1 MLTISLVE
9 HGMNLMSSTREKK
22 TWIFPLVASCGY
34 ACMCQR
40 QRLIRKGDLLAAP
53 KQYTVLQLYI
63 SIYDVFFLYLY
74 IHTCPLSTNDDTT
87 NMLLGRRRLVTCFFL
102 GW

>member
-63 SIYDVFFLYLY
+63 SIYDVFFY
-74 IHTCPLSTNDDTT
+74 IYIYTHVHCQPMMTQQTCCLEDED
-87 NMLLGRRRLVTCFFL
+87 
-102 GW
+102 